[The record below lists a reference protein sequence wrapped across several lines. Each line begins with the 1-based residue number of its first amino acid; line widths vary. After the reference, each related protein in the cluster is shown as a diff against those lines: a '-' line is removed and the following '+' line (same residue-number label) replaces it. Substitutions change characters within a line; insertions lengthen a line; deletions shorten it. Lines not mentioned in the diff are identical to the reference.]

1 MKTSVGGACFRLCL
15 CLVGLSGRARMRRTR
30 RMKAGAKLAGG
41 SGWWAGDGENK
52 SAIDKLSEVVLTR
65 PVRRRR

>member
-1 MKTSVGGACFRLCL
+1 
-15 CLVGLSGRARMRRTR
+15 
-30 RMKAGAKLAGG
+30 MKAGAKLAGG

-65 PVRRRR
+65 PVR